1 MSSEDEEKPL
11 SHVEFEMHDFWPHN
25 PDIWFLQLESKFRIY
40 NITSS
45 TTKFDL
51 TLDTLP
57 AEVCS
62 NISDSLSG
70 IDEFADD
77 AYDQLKTLL
86 ITRYTKD
93 RWTRAFEL
101 LNLPDLGDRKPSDLM
116 RQMLNLLPADDR
128 PGTTFMAMFLLR
140 LPSDMRAHLIAQD
153 FKNCTLMAECADRLH
168 SRRANSDYGTAVN
181 TGVKGLRRRDVS
193 PRGRRSPSRHR
204 RSRQRTPGPQQ
215 NKSDV
220 CFYHTAFG
228 DKAKKCKPGCVWPGN
243 GRAIK

>member
-1 MSSEDEEKPL
+1 
-11 SHVEFEMHDFWPHN
+11 MHDFWPHN
-25 PDIWFLQLESKFRIY
+25 PDIWFKQLESKFRIC

-62 NISDSLSG
+62 NISDSLSA

-101 LNLPDLGDRKPSDLM
+101 LELPDLGDRKPSDLM
-116 RQMLNLLPADDR
+116 RQMLDLLPADDR
-128 PGTTFMAMFLLR
+128 PGTLFMAMFLLR
-140 LPSDMRAHLIAQD
+140 LPSEMRAHLIAQD
-153 FKNCTLMAECADRLH
+153 FKDCSLMAECADRLH
-168 SRRANSDYGTAVN
+168 SSRAADNSDYGTAVN
-181 TGVKGLRRRDVS
+181 TGVAGRRRRDVS
-193 PRGRRSPSRHR
+193 PRDRRRRSPSRQR

>member
-1 MSSEDEEKPL
+1 
-11 SHVEFEMHDFWPHN
+11 MHNFWPHN
-25 PDIWFLQLESKFRIY
+25 PDTWFRVLESKFRVC

-51 TLDTLP
+51 TLDILP

-62 NISDSLSG
+62 NISDGLSD

-101 LNLPDLGDRKPSDLM
+101 LELPELGDRKPSDLM
-116 RQMLNLLPADDR
+116 RQMLDLLPADDR

-140 LPSDMRAHLIAQD
+140 LPTEMRAHLIAQD
-153 FKNCTLMAECADRLH
+153 FKDCNLMAECADRLH
-168 SRRANSDYGTAVN
+168 SRRATANSDYGTAIN
-181 TGVKGLRRRDVS
+181 TGVAGRRCRDFS
-193 PRGRRSPSRHR
+193 PRDQRRRSPSRQRRSPSWQRRSSSRHR

-215 NKSDV
+215 NKIDA

-228 DKAKKCKPGCVWPGN
+228 EKAKKCKPGCAWPGN
-243 GRAIK
+243 VGK